1 MSGNNLRMLP
11 KVRDSWSY
19 LYAERCRVDQ
29 EDKAIALHD
38 QQGKTAVPCSAL
50 TLLMLGPGTTI
61 THAAIRTLADNG
73 CTVLWTGESGVRLY
87 AQGLGETRSAQRLLH
102 QARLCSNPALRLKVV
117 RRMYEI
123 RFPEKL
129 DPALTLQQIRGK
141 EGIRVR
147 EAYAKASR
155 ETGVPWHGRA
165 YQRDDWKSADPVNRA
180 LSAANSCLYGIS
192 HAAILATG
200 YTPGLGFVH
209 TGKLLSFVY
218 DIADLYKVD
227 ITVPAAFQAAKD
239 GEDGVE
245 GRVRRFCRDYFREQ
259 RLLNRIVDDIDRV
272 LDVGSVPADDV
283 FDADAAA
290 PGELWDPEFG
300 GIPGGINQADLTG
313 DTMP

>member
-1 MSGNNLRMLP
+1 MSSNNLRMLP

-192 HAAILATG
+192 HAAILAAG

-259 RLLNRIVDDIDRV
+259 RLLNHIVDDIDRV
-272 LDVGSVPADDV
+272 LDVGPVPADDV

-300 GIPGGINQADLTG
+300 GVPGGINQADLTG
-313 DTMP
+313 DTML